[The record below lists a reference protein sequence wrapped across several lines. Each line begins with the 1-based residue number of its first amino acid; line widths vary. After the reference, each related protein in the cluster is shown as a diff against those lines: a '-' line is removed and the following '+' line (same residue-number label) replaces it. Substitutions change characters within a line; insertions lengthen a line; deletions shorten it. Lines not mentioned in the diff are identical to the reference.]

1 MQKFI
6 SGKNERGNSNAA
18 SVAAHSARHDARAVL
33 DKTHKLIVE
42 AALTGF
48 NPHDGDWAERLYRN
62 QGAIHDVLHN
72 KKD

>member
-1 MQKFI
+1 MAKEKAI
-6 SGKNERGNSNAA
+6 WKELDDKNALM
-18 SVAAHSARHDARAVL
+18 RAVL